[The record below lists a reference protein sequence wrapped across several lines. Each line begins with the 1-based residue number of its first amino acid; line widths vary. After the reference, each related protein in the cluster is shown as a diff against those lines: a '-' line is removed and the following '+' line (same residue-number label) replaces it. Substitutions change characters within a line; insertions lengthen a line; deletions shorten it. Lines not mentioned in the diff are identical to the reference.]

1 MPATDPDRH
10 IDLAHH
16 DRAAVTHVARVT
28 LDQIGALIAGGSKPG
43 GVVEN
48 PTIAAV
54 GGIPDHIAGTLRMGV
69 DPVVY
74 RYLRL

>member
-28 LDQIGALIAGGSKPG
+28 LDQIGGSKPG